1 MQVSHKLVY
10 IADKVINPIDDT
22 QLLNLARVKTAL
34 GGKGLF
40 SFAAIKLPTKNT
52 VLQNVDASTSSNF
65 SSSKGIQPNI
75 QLFFMGVNSNSFNFL
90 SNIEDDDFEQSGLIV
105 NNESILNKSDLA
117 GKEFSAVNQ
126 SLTPANVIKFN
137 STLNDELVF
146 IPQPSKNQPSILE
159 GLTSIYTTSFTD
171 RFEKESSVYIPS
183 QTKYLLVFPLVS
195 MPIPIP
201 RNPDIIRF
209 GNIKVSVI
217 VNFEI
222 NEV

>member
-52 VLQNVDASTSSNF
+52 FLQNLDASTSSNF